1 MNGDLVAASR
11 IVGATVHAADGARL
25 GTVTLL
31 LLDKHTGRVDAAV
44 VEPGSFFGMAPDR
57 YALAWHLL
65 RQDEAG
71 DGYTVPLTATD
82 VARGPRYAGHPDGPG

>member
-1 MNGDLVAASR
+1 MNGDFLASSR

-31 LLDKHTGRVDAAV
+31 LVDRHTGRVAAAV
-44 VEPGSFFGMAPDR
+44 VEPGGFFGMASDR

-65 RQDEAG
+65 RQDETG
-71 DGYTVPLTATD
+71 DGYTVPLTASD
-82 VARGPRYAGHPDGPG
+82 VARGPRYGGHPDGSG